1 VKVKADRARRRD
13 LQLQR
18 DFGIDAVVYAL
29 LYEAQGGRCAVYRC
43 RATGRTKALAVDHD
57 HECQASHGGIIQL
70 CCIRALLCGPHNEW
84 LGRAGNDPLVFESL
98 AAILR
103 DPPAQKVLTGAPD
116 QSPAS
121 R

>member
-1 VKVKADRARRRD
+1 
-13 LQLQR
+13 
-18 DFGIDAVVYAL
+18 
-29 LYEAQGGRCAVYRC
+29 
-43 RATGRTKALAVDHD
+43 VDHD